1 MGTKSLYGYNALP
14 ATMEGIDLSKYSLED
29 LILLGIKSEEVAKEV
44 YENVAKQAKNPF
56 LKNKLKALAEEED
69 RHRAILVELY
79 KDLFNG
85 KEPEPPE
92 NPNFIPEFP
101 EIRIFREIGE
111 TTDMRKVLE
120 GAMQAELSAKEYY
133 EGIAEIV
140 KDARIKRI
148 MRYMGKI
155 EEGHYKILKQ
165 QYEEIVEFES
175 VMYDEEFMRLDSRF

>member
-1 MGTKSLYGYNALP
+1 
-14 ATMEGIDLSKYSLED
+14 MEDIDLSRYSLED

-44 YENVAKQAKNPF
+44 YENVAKDAKNPF
-56 LKNKLKALAEEED
+56 LKTRLRALAEEEE

-92 NPNFIPEFP
+92 NPDFIPEFP
-101 EIRIFREIGE
+101 EIKIFREIGE
-111 TTDMRKVLE
+111 TTDMRKILE
-120 GAMQAELSAKEYY
+120 GAMQAELSAKHYY
-133 EGIAEIV
+133 DSIADMMD
-140 KDARIKRI
+140 DARINRI
-148 MRYMGKI
+148 MRYMAKI

-175 VMYDEEFMRLDSRF
+175 VMYDEQFMRLDARF